1 MMMAILLP
9 SARGRLRRLRG
20 DLVVCCW
27 RLSLE
32 RPTTGEWP
40 VVSYVEDDKVTGPG
54 HPSRRCCA
62 MGTPLG
68 PQYTVD

>member
-1 MMMAILLP
+1 MGGQSVEPIHPSCGREEMEGMMMMAILLP

-32 RPTTGEWP
+32 RPTTGE
-40 VVSYVEDDKVTGPG
+40 
-54 HPSRRCCA
+54 
-62 MGTPLG
+62 
-68 PQYTVD
+68 